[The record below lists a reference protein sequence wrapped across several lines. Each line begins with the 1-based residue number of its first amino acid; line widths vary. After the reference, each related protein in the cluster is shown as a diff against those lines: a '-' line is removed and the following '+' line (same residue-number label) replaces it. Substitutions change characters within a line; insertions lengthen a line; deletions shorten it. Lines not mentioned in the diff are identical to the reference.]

1 MSFLRR
7 LRSDRDLE
15 IEALRHR
22 VLTLQ
27 AALKQSREMAG
38 QSTHFRRG
46 ITAGI
51 AVLMLTLGLALGV
64 YQEPLKQFASALAQV
79 TGFAS
84 PAPSAD
90 DAYAAY
96 QNRDYATALRLASQL
111 AAEGDA
117 RAQFL
122 LGLVYYSGR
131 GVSRNHSEAAKWFR
145 QAADQGEAN
154 AQFQLGVIFSQG
166 DGVSQNFAEAA
177 KWFRLAADQGDAQA
191 QYNLGM
197 LYAKG
202 QAGEPDNVSAYMW
215 FNLAAAH
222 FPQSD
227 VRHDTAVASRDLL
240 AKQMTPDQIVA
251 AQEQGREWK
260 PK

>member
-1 MSFLRR
+1 MR
-7 LRSDRDLE
+7 
-15 IEALRHR
+15 
-22 VLTLQ
+22 
-27 AALKQSREMAG
+27 
-38 QSTHFRRG
+38 
-46 ITAGI
+46 
-51 AVLMLTLGLALGV
+51 
-64 YQEPLKQFASALAQV
+64 
-79 TGFAS
+79 
-84 PAPSAD
+84 
-90 DAYAAY
+90 
-96 QNRDYATALRLASQL
+96 
-111 AAEGDA
+111 
-117 RAQFL
+117 
-122 LGLVYYSGR
+122 
-131 GVSRNHSEAAKWFR
+131 
-145 QAADQGEAN
+145 
-154 AQFQLGVIFSQG
+154 
-166 DGVSQNFAEAA
+166 
-177 KWFRLAADQGDAQA
+177 WFRLAADQGDAQA